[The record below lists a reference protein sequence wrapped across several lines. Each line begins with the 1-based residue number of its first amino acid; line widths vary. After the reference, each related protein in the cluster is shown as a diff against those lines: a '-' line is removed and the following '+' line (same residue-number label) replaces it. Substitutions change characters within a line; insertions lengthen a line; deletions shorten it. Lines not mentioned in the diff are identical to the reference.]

1 MRTVQIRR
9 AFAQTVRELRLKAGL
24 SQERLALNLGI
35 DRGNLA
41 SLERGVHTPR
51 LYTIARLLP
60 GLHITFVEFVQEF
73 ERILNQTEKRQ
84 PCRLLE
90 HDFEVV
96 ETYDRY
102 TRKLHCRRCGQY
114 FAMSDRYQALLP
126 WSDEFE
132 RLARSSGMH
141 YG

>member
-1 MRTVQIRR
+1 MRTAARTVQIRR

-35 DRGNLA
+35 NRANLA

-73 ERILNQTEKRQ
+73 ERILKQTEKQQDREAFPALNTYPPLPSRPNCRQ
-84 PCRLLE
+84 PLLSE
-90 HDFEVV
+90 
-96 ETYDRY
+96 
-102 TRKLHCRRCGQY
+102 
-114 FAMSDRYQALLP
+114 
-126 WSDEFE
+126 
-132 RLARSSGMH
+132 
-141 YG
+141 